1 MRIPEN
7 LGFILLGIWL
17 ALEGLFSL
25 ISGSAVGVL
34 LGLLAL
40 AAGILILLRFLGGRK
55 L

>member
-17 ALEGLFSL
+17 VLEGLFSL

>member
-17 ALEGLFSL
+17 ILEGLFSL
-25 ISGSAVGVL
+25 VSGGAVGVL

-40 AAGILILLRFLGGRK
+40 AAGVLILLRFVRK
-55 L
+55 V